1 MTSVRWLIHDLCH
14 ILLSLG
20 CGYGWFQFTDKL
32 SYFIFVYSLCQYWKC
47 LAFLFLGQTVATKL
61 CHWPMGFYT
70 LTLIFVWHWPL
81 YDIDMVLSFVMTLT
95 LLHKHEKIAKFIC
108 KKLDRRALRMMSF
121 LVTFI
126 LFI

>member
-1 MTSVRWLIHDLCH
+1 MGDSSSLTNSH
-14 ILLSLG
+14 ISFLFIVYANIG
-20 CGYGWFQFTDKL
+20 NVWL
-32 SYFIFVYSLCQYWKC
+32 SYF
-47 LAFLFLGQTVATKL
+47 LGKL
-61 CHWPMGFYT
+61 SKQNGVIDLRDYT
-70 LTLIFVWHWPL
+70 LTLIFVWPWPL

-108 KKLDRRALRMMSF
+108 KKLERRALRMSF